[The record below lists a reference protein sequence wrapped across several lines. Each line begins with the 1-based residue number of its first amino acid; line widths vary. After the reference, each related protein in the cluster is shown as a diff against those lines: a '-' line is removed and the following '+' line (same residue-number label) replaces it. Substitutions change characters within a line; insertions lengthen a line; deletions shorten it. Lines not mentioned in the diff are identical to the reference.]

1 VAVRSSPMNRK
12 KKAPNVWAPE
22 NAAPKR
28 SDGAEDVKDAD
39 ITGVDVDFEAGRRW
53 LAEGELDEGRR
64 ARYLTPQ
71 RADAEAFDTPVR
83 PTGARA
89 KADPTNGVTDVR
101 IQSGFEAS
109 MVAQMQELISSNARA
124 FEEIKRDV
132 AELKL
137 QQRNDHSVKAGPEAD
152 EEMLRRMCHGI
163 VDNVAH
169 RLSQSATVSRELVDN
184 PVIDYVPDA
193 SNEIGVRDEV
203 LRESDGSQEHGI
215 SGAMDLNDLNH
226 YEHSDG
232 DYVEDGQNVPFDEPP
247 MRGVVFKED
256 RDDVTCKVSCRS
268 LWEVV
273 ALATTRKDGCKKAQ
287 RCLNGRFKL
296 RSGNDRIM
304 YYHCTSHEDCKCCYR
319 VSYCQK
325 KASWVVVKR
334 DYADHESGVLP
345 NVIPKTKVCKL
356 VPIDGEGEASD
367 EGVRVE
373 RNIKDGPFRGIPSDI
388 KEMIWKLHTSHALS
402 GETLRMHL
410 LAELG
415 GDKERLP
422 EARQITVRSCYTQ
435 KVL

>member
-1 VAVRSSPMNRK
+1 M
-12 KKAPNVWAPE
+12 
-22 NAAPKR
+22 
-28 SDGAEDVKDAD
+28 
-39 ITGVDVDFEAGRRW
+39 
-53 LAEGELDEGRR
+53 
-64 ARYLTPQ
+64 
-71 RADAEAFDTPVR
+71 
-83 PTGARA
+83 
-89 KADPTNGVTDVR
+89 
-101 IQSGFEAS
+101 
-109 MVAQMQELISSNARA
+109 
-124 FEEIKRDV
+124 
-132 AELKL
+132 
-137 QQRNDHSVKAGPEAD
+137 
-152 EEMLRRMCHGI
+152 
-163 VDNVAH
+163 
-169 RLSQSATVSRELVDN
+169 
-184 PVIDYVPDA
+184 
-193 SNEIGVRDEV
+193 
-203 LRESDGSQEHGI
+203 
-215 SGAMDLNDLNH
+215 
-226 YEHSDG
+226 
-232 DYVEDGQNVPFDEPP
+232 PFDEPP

-388 KEMIWKLHTSHALS
+388 KEMIWKLYTSHALS